1 MAKQNQKQNKT
12 PQQPKAARRSAQKG
26 FTSMGYGNTN
36 QDPRFSSGT
45 GCTVINHRELVEQ
58 VTSQTSFNVAQKR
71 INPAHAAS
79 FPWLSGIA
87 SKYEKYR
94 FRKLKFQL
102 IPHAPTTASGTLGMY
117 IDYDPS
123 DRSAPSAT
131 SFFSNANAVTSQI
144 WLDTTAVAKPQQ
156 MQLFCQEDVTITDLE
171 IKWFDFARIFFY
183 MQSPGSNGAQTAW
196 LFVEYE
202 IELYTPTSSEDDL
215 LFTPSFNGYAYW
227 TSAQNG
233 PAFTN
238 EPSIIKG
245 LGYVYEDDEAKL
257 TVPYTG
263 YYKITS
269 LTANTNSGA
278 SVSELFESPTCRI
291 INGLDGEGNP
301 TTRDQTIVVQLQQGE
316 TYVPLRMTAGTLDV
330 FADPGDDPS
339 PLGVEVTLL
348 KAL

>member
-1 MAKQNQKQNKT
+1 M
-12 PQQPKAARRSAQKG
+12 
-26 FTSMGYGNTN
+26 
-36 QDPRFSSGT
+36 
-45 GCTVINHRELVEQ
+45 
-58 VTSQTSFNVAQKR
+58 
-71 INPAHAAS
+71 
-79 FPWLSGIA
+79 
-87 SKYEKYR
+87 
-94 FRKLKFQL
+94 
-102 IPHAPTTASGTLGMY
+102 
-117 IDYDPS
+117 
-123 DRSAPSAT
+123 
-131 SFFSNANAVTSQI
+131 
-144 WLDTTAVAKPQQ
+144 
-156 MQLFCQEDVTITDLE
+156 
-171 IKWFDFARIFFY
+171 
-183 MQSPGSNGAQTAW
+183 
-196 LFVEYE
+196 EYE

-301 TTRDQTIVVQLQQGE
+301 TTRD
-316 TYVPLRMTAGTLDV
+316 
-330 FADPGDDPS
+330 
-339 PLGVEVTLL
+339 
-348 KAL
+348 